1 MRRPLILLAF
11 LALLPTL
18 FAGDERPRFDRPAPG
33 DSDRARHYIMETEHV
48 LRPAEQAQLAAEGIE
63 IQHVLPSNRYI
74 VRAADPDSLQA
85 EPLVRSVRTLTPSAR
100 LHPSAYRDVGRGR
113 AFVRVRLLFHDDV
126 SFEQAQR
133 VIEDAGG
140 YVERPLALDFDVPHG
155 VQARVPGTAL
165 RRLASDDRLFA
176 IYGPPLHPATDN
188 AVAATLS
195 HVTPLFSAPYNLSG
209 NGVVLSL
216 FELAAADPTH
226 PQFGGRL
233 TVHSVFNGGSSD
245 DMLHA
250 THVSGTLIASGQD
263 PSRPNI
269 AAAAK
274 GMAPAATLQEFN
286 IQADTAVWMNDKR
299 TTLPSLGVVAD
310 NNSWGFQLGWQ
321 FVAAAPSSIA
331 WFGSEEYF
339 GGYDG
344 FYAAPYDKVAKNGP
358 TLLVHSAGN
367 DGSSGFPNLTPPWSP
382 HGHTDNNGD
391 LIKNETFCYSQN
403 GSGTDCPTPTCT
415 TGATHCETT
424 KHPTYGPYT
433 TIGVLAGVKNVVAVG
448 AVDFSGNI
456 ADFSSRGPTRD
467 GRVKPDVVA
476 KGVGQFST
484 APGGAYTNLS
494 GTSMSSPVVTG
505 ISALLV
511 EQWRKTFSGQNPTP
525 EIVKTLLIAGADDLG
540 NPGPDY
546 TYGFGLANAQ
556 ASVDLILADS
566 NTQSRIRTGTVS
578 QGQQVETPL
587 TVVTPGKVR
596 VVLGW
601 ADPEVLLTA
610 DELANKTLVNDLDMR
625 LIDPSSNTILPYVLD
640 PTNPSVPATRGVN
653 TTDNVEEIEIAN
665 ASAGTYRLIINGT
678 NIANGPTQSY
688 VLVANAP
695 LGTGSSCTDS
705 FAPNDTPATAFG
717 NISSGSPL
725 TVRFCTQSDVDYFKF
740 MAATG
745 AVNVTVTTTDTPVLV
760 TLLSNGVQ
768 KATKTIAAGMTDSVG
783 FTEFGLIGNELVR
796 LEPAGTIG
804 PNAGYTLTVSYSSPP
819 RRRSTHH

>member
-1 MRRPLILLAF
+1 MRRSLILLAF
-11 LALLPTL
+11 LALLPSL
-18 FAGDERPRFDRPAPG
+18 FAGDDRPRFDRPAPG
-33 DSDRARHYIMETEHV
+33 DAERARHYIVQTEHV
-48 LRPAEQAQLAAEGIE
+48 LRPVEQAQLAAEGIE

-74 VRAADPDSLQA
+74 VRVADSDSLQA
-85 EPLVRSVRTLTPSAR
+85 EPLIRSAQTLAPSAR
-100 LHPSAYRDVGRGR
+100 LHPSAFRDVGRGR
-113 AFVRVRLLFHDDV
+113 PFVRLRLLFHDDV

-155 VQARVPGTAL
+155 VQARVPATAL
-165 RRLASDDRLFA
+165 TRLASDDRLFA

-188 AVAATLS
+188 ANAARLS

-209 NGVVLSL
+209 SGVVLSL
-216 FELAAADPTH
+216 FELAAADTTH
-226 PQFGGRL
+226 PQFGGRY
-233 TVHSVFNGGSSD
+233 TVHSVFAGGASD
-245 DMLHA
+245 DMAHA
-250 THVSGTLIASGQD
+250 THVGGTLIASGQD
-263 PSRPNI
+263 PNRTPEL
-269 AAAAK
+269 AASAK
-274 GMAPAATLQEFN
+274 GMAPAATLQEFD
-286 IQADTAVWMNDKR
+286 IQVNTAVWMNDKR
-299 TTLPSLGVVAD
+299 TTLPSLSVVAD

-321 FVAAAPSSIA
+321 SVQAAPSGIA

-344 FYAAPYDKVAKNGP
+344 FYSAPYDKVAKNGP

-367 DGSSGFPNLTPPWSP
+367 DASPPSLTPPWSP
-382 HGHTDNNGD
+382 HGHTDENGD

-415 TGATHCETT
+415 AGVTHCETT
-424 KHPTYGPYT
+424 KHPTYWPYT
-433 TIGVLAGVKNVVAVG
+433 TIGVLAGTKNVVAVG
-448 AVDFSGNI
+448 AVDVNGDI

-476 KGVGQFST
+476 KGVNQFST
-484 APGGAYTNLS
+484 APGGLYRTLN

-525 EIVKTLLIAGADDLG
+525 EMLKTLFIAGADDLG

-546 TYGFGLANAQ
+546 TFGFGLANAQ
-556 ASVDLILADS
+556 ASVDLILADN
-566 NTQSRIRTGTVS
+566 NTQSRIRTGTLS
-578 QGQQVETPL
+578 QGQEVETPL
-587 TVVTPGKVR
+587 IVVAPGKLR

-610 DELANKTLVNDLDMR
+610 DELANKTLVNDLDVK
-625 LIDPSSNTILPYVLD
+625 LIDPSGNTILPYVLD
-640 PTNPSVPATRGVN
+640 PANPSVPATRGVN
-653 TTDNVEEIEIAN
+653 STDNVEEIEVAN
-665 ASAGTYRLIINGT
+665 AAAGTYRLIIDGT

-688 VLVANAP
+688 VLIANAP
-695 LGTGSSCTDS
+695 LGAINTCTDS
-705 FAPNDTPATAFG
+705 YEPNDTPATAFG

-725 TVRFCTQSDVDYFKF
+725 TARFCTQSDVDYFKF
-740 MAATG
+740 SAATG
-745 AVNVTVTTTDTPVLV
+745 AVNATVTTNDTPVLV

-768 KATKTIAAGMTDSVG
+768 MAAKTIAPGMTDTIG
-783 FTEFGLIGNELVR
+783 FTEFGTTGNELVR

>member
-11 LALLPTL
+11 LALLPSL
-18 FAGDERPRFDRPAPG
+18 FAGDDRPRFDRPAPG
-33 DSDRARHYIMETEHV
+33 DAERAHHYIVQTEHV

-74 VRAADPDSLQA
+74 VRTVDADFLQA
-85 EPLVRSVRTLTPSAR
+85 EPLIRSVQTLAPSAR

-113 AFVRVRLLFHDDV
+113 PFVRLRLLFHDDV

-133 VIEDAGG
+133 VIEAAGG
-140 YVERPLALDFDVPHG
+140 FVERPLALDFDVPHG
-155 VQARVPGTAL
+155 VQARVPGAAL
-165 RRLASDDRLFA
+165 ARLATDDRLFA

-188 AVAATLS
+188 ANAANLS

-216 FELAAADPTH
+216 FELAAADATH

-233 TVHSVFNGGSSD
+233 NVRFTGGASD
-245 DMLHA
+245 DVLHA

-263 PSRPNI
+263 PNTNPVV
-269 AAAAK
+269 AASAK

-286 IQADTAVWMNDKR
+286 IQVDTATWMKDKE

-321 FVAAAPSSIA
+321 LVSGSIA
-331 WFGSEEYF
+331 WFGSEEFF

-344 FYAAPYDKVAKNGP
+344 FYSAPYDKVAKNGP

-367 DGSSGFPNLTPPWSP
+367 DGTPPSPSPPWSP
-382 HGHTDNNGD
+382 HGHTDDNGD

-415 TGATHCETT
+415 AGVTHCETT

-433 TIGVLAGVKNVVAVG
+433 TIGVLAGAKNVVAVG
-448 AVDFSGNI
+448 AVDIYRDI
-456 ADFSSRGPTRD
+456 ASFSSRGPTRD

-476 KGVGQFST
+476 KGVGQTST
-484 APGGAYTNLS
+484 APNDAYRSLS

-505 ISALLV
+505 ICALLV
-511 EQWRKTFSGQNPTP
+511 EQWRKTFGGQSPTP
-525 EIVKTLLIAGADDLG
+525 EILKTLLIAGADDLG

-546 TYGFGLANAQ
+546 TFGFGLVNAQ
-556 ASVDLILADS
+556 ASVDLIVADN
-566 NTQSRIRTGTVS
+566 NTQSRIFTGTVS
-578 QGQQVETPL
+578 QGQQVETSL

-610 DELANKTLVNDLDMR
+610 DELANKTLVNDLDLR
-625 LIDPSSNTILPYVLD
+625 LIDPSDNTILPYVLD
-640 PTNPSVPATRGVN
+640 PTNPAVPATRGVN
-653 TTDNVEEIEIAN
+653 TTDNVEEIEVAN
-665 ASAGTYRLIINGT
+665 AVAGTYRLIINGT

-688 VLVANAP
+688 VLIANAA
-695 LGTGSSCTDS
+695 LGAINTCTDS
-705 FAPNDTPATAFG
+705 YEPNDTPATAFG
-717 NISSGSPL
+717 NIPTGSTL
-725 TVRFCTQSDVDYFKF
+725 SARFCTQSDVDYFKF
-740 MAATG
+740 TAATG
-745 AVNVTVTTTDTPVLV
+745 GVTVTVTATDTPVKV
-760 TLLSNGVQ
+760 TLFSNGAQ
-768 KATKTIAAGMTDSVG
+768 MATKTIAAGATDSVG
-783 FTEFGLIGNELVR
+783 FTEFGLTGNELVR

-804 PNAGYTLTVSYSSPP
+804 PNAGYTLSVNYPYNAGP
-819 RRRSTHH
+819 RRHSTHH

>member
-11 LALLPTL
+11 LALLPSL
-18 FAGDERPRFDRPAPG
+18 FGGDDRPRFDRAAPG
-33 DSDRARHYIMETEHV
+33 DAERARHYIVLTEHV

-63 IQHVLPSNRYI
+63 IQHILPSNRYV
-74 VRAADPDSLQA
+74 VRAADQDSLQA
-85 EPLVRSVRTLTPSAR
+85 EPLIRSVRTLEPSAR
-100 LHPSAYRDVGRGR
+100 LHPSAYRDVGRGHP
-113 AFVRVRLLFHDDV
+113 FVRLRLLFHDDV

-165 RRLASDDRLFA
+165 TRLASDDRLFA

-188 AVAATLS
+188 ANAALLS

-209 NGVVLSL
+209 SGVVLSL
-216 FELAAADPTH
+216 FELAAADTTH
-226 PQFGGRL
+226 TQFGGRY
-233 TVHSVFNGGSSD
+233 TVHSVFTGGASD
-245 DMLHA
+245 DILHS
-250 THVSGTLIASGQD
+250 THVGGTLIASGLD
-263 PSRPNI
+263 PSRDPAI
-269 AAAAK
+269 ASSAK

-286 IQADTAVWMNDKR
+286 IQVDTAVWMNDKK

-321 FVAAAPSSIA
+321 SVQAAPSGIV
-331 WFGSEEYF
+331 WFGSEEFF

-344 FYAAPYDKVAKNGP
+344 FYSAPYDKVAKNGP
-358 TLLVHSAGN
+358 TLFVHSSGN
-367 DGSSGFPNLTPPWSP
+367 DASPPTPNPPWSP
-382 HGHTDNNGD
+382 HGHTNDNGD
-391 LIKNETFCYSQN
+391 LIPNEIFCYSQN

-415 TGATHCETT
+415 AGATHCETT

-433 TIGVLAGVKNVVAVG
+433 TIGVLAGTKNVVAVG
-448 AVDFSGNI
+448 AVDINGDI

-476 KGVGQFST
+476 KGVLQFST
-484 APGGAYTNLS
+484 APSGFYKALS
-494 GTSMSSPVVTG
+494 GTSMASPVVTG

-525 EIVKTLLIAGADDLG
+525 EMLKTLLIAGADDLG
-540 NPGPDY
+540 LPGPDY
-546 TYGFGLANAQ
+546 TFGFGLANAQ
-556 ASVDLILADS
+556 ASVDLILADN
-566 NTQSRIRTGTVS
+566 NTNSRIRTGTVS
-578 QGQQVETPL
+578 QGQEVETPL
-587 TVVTPGKVR
+587 TVLASGKVR

-610 DELANKTLVNDLDMR
+610 DELANKTLVNELDVK
-625 LIDPSSNTILPYVLD
+625 LIDPSGNTILPYVLD
-640 PTNPSVPATRGVN
+640 PAHPSAPATRGVN
-653 TTDNVEEIEIAN
+653 TTDNVEEIEVAN
-665 ASAGTYRLIINGT
+665 AAAGTYRLIIDGT

-688 VLVANAP
+688 VLISNAP
-695 LGTGSSCTDS
+695 LGGITTCTDS
-705 FAPNDTPATAFG
+705 YEPNDTPATAFG

-725 TVRFCTQSDVDYFKF
+725 TARFCTQSDVDYFKF
-740 MAATG
+740 TAATG
-745 AVNVTVTTTDTPVLV
+745 AVNATVTTTDTPVLV

-768 KATKTIAAGMTDSVG
+768 MTAKTIAAGTTDSIG
-783 FTEFGLIGNELVR
+783 FTEFGTTGNELVR
-796 LEPAGTIG
+796 LEPAGMIG
-804 PNAGYTLTVSYSSPP
+804 PNAGYTLTVSYSSPL